1 MTPGVPPRLPLLS
14 QRLVVVTG
22 KGGVG
27 KTTVTAALAYAAA
40 ASERR
45 VLAVEVGRGSLGS
58 LLGGIHLG
66 AEPMRVRAGL
76 AAASL
81 EPEVLLGDFVE
92 GVLRFRIL
100 ARRLLE
106 STSFQ
111 VLAAA
116 APGLGEFLV
125 LHRLLGWVEAR
136 RRGRPVYDLVVVDA
150 PASGHSLPLLA
161 APHTLGAL
169 ARLGPVAELLA
180 RIQRLIADPGA
191 TLVCVVTT
199 PEELAVRETV
209 ELHRELAGR
218 LGLAVAPPIV
228 NALPPRRFT
237 ARDAVALDRLE
248 AASGP
253 HPYLYAAR
261 FQLERR
267 RQADAQLTA
276 LRRARGRG
284 GPPRPADGR
293 ADRRSVASPEG
304 RARPLRARRPSEPRL
319 ARRDRG
325 ARCAPRRAPPRRE
338 ADLRRAGARARH
350 HSRAGARRAREPA
363 LPEPLRHA
371 RRHGRVHGSRAG
383 LPAGGRGRLRP
394 PGGGHAA
401 RTPRGRL
408 PGRAAPAGAP
418 PRLARLRHPEGP
430 DQHPPRRRLAPGAA
444 HPRRGAARPRA
455 LHRHRPRARGGRV
468 RRRDRGPD
476 GRAARARA
484 RRRGAS
490 HERRDDAA
498 PGDRARAP
506 PGRRDRVAGARA
518 RRDRPLH
525 SRHRRE
531 PGARPRDVRPRRAR
545 PGPPRR
551 RP

>member
-1 MTPGVPPRLPLLS
+1 MTPGVPPRLPLAS

-27 KTTVTAALAYAAA
+27 KTTVTAALAHAATA
-40 ASERR
+40 GGRR
-45 VLAVEVGRGSLGS
+45 VLAVEVGRGPLGS
-58 LLGGIHLG
+58 LLGGTRLG
-66 AEPMRVRAGL
+66 TAPMRVAAGL

-228 NALPPRRFT
+228 NALPRRRFT
-237 ARDAVALDRLE
+237 AGDAAALDRLE
-248 AASGP
+248 VASGP
-253 HPYLYAAR
+253 HPYLRAAR

-276 LRRARGRG
+276 LRRA
-284 GPPRPADGR
+284 
-293 ADRRSVASPEG
+293 
-304 RARPLRARRPSEPRL
+304 L
-319 ARRDRG
+319 G
-325 ARCAPRRAPPRRE
+325 AAP
-338 ADLRRAGARARH
+338 
-350 HSRAGARRAREPA
+350 
-363 LPEPLRHA
+363 
-371 RRHGRVHGSRAG
+371 V
-383 LPAGGRGRLRP
+383 
-394 PGGGHAA
+394 
-401 RTPRGRL
+401 RL
-408 PGRAAPAGAP
+408 PFLFGAPDAPAGVAALAAE
-418 PRLARLRHPEGP
+418 LARAAG
-430 DQHPPRRRLAPGAA
+430 LAA
-444 HPRRGAARPRA
+444 
-455 LHRHRPRARGGRV
+455 
-468 RRRDRGPD
+468 
-476 GRAARARA
+476 
-484 RRRGAS
+484 
-490 HERRDDAA
+490 
-498 PGDRARAP
+498 
-506 PGRRDRVAGARA
+506 
-518 RRDRPLH
+518 
-525 SRHRRE
+525 
-531 PGARPRDVRPRRAR
+531 
-545 PGPPRR
+545 
-551 RP
+551 

>member
-1 MTPGVPPRLPLLS
+1 MTPGVPPRLPLAS

-27 KTTVTAALAYAAA
+27 KTTVTAALAHAATA
-40 ASERR
+40 GGRR
-45 VLAVEVGRGSLGS
+45 VLAVEVGRGPLGS
-58 LLGGIHLG
+58 LLGGTRLG
-66 AEPMRVRAGL
+66 TAPMRVAAGL

-125 LHRLLGWVEAR
+125 LQRLLGWVEAR

-180 RIQRLIADPGA
+180 RIQRLIADPRA

-199 PEELAVRETV
+199 PEELAVRETM
-209 ELHRELAGR
+209 ELHRELAER

-237 ARDAVALDRLE
+237 AGDAAALDRLD
-248 AASGP
+248 
-253 HPYLYAAR
+253 AAR

-276 LRRARGRG
+276 LRRAVGAA
-284 GPPRPADGR
+284 P
-293 ADRRSVASPEG
+293 V
-304 RARPLRARRPSEPRL
+304 RL
-319 ARRDRG
+319 PFLFE
-325 ARCAPRRAPPRRE
+325 APDAP
-338 ADLRRAGARARH
+338 
-350 HSRAGARRAREPA
+350 
-363 LPEPLRHA
+363 
-371 RRHGRVHGSRAG
+371 AG
-383 LPAGGRGRLRP
+383 LAVL
-394 PGGGHAA
+394 AA
-401 RTPRGRL
+401 AL
-408 PGRAAPAGAP
+408 GRAAGV
-418 PRLARLRHPEGP
+418 
-430 DQHPPRRRLAPGAA
+430 AA
-444 HPRRGAARPRA
+444 
-455 LHRHRPRARGGRV
+455 
-468 RRRDRGPD
+468 
-476 GRAARARA
+476 
-484 RRRGAS
+484 
-490 HERRDDAA
+490 
-498 PGDRARAP
+498 
-506 PGRRDRVAGARA
+506 
-518 RRDRPLH
+518 
-525 SRHRRE
+525 
-531 PGARPRDVRPRRAR
+531 
-545 PGPPRR
+545 
-551 RP
+551 